1 MPPLLTFYGARL
13 APNPR
18 RVAVFLAEHGLY
30 EGAGYA
36 YVDID
41 MYKGEHKRGGNL
53 AICRYVEESKV
64 ATGGAGVRLFGCGP
78 LQRAKVEMWT
88 RRVELELLFS
98 SVGKAWY
105 HGPTLAPMRK
115 SSGLTA
121 HDSELQLGMRT
132 AQRFYKEVEREL
144 QAKGPF
150 LAGEDFTVADITLL
164 CVLDFGAGPVQVPM
178 LWSKLPHLL
187 AWHVRVSARES
198 VRLHKDP
205 YRPQGSPIYAD
216 RNVIGVQGSSK
227 L

>member
-1 MPPLLTFYGARL
+1 MPFRDGSKLPLPFADVRS
-13 APNPR
+13 NDN
-18 RVAVFLAEHGLY
+18 
-30 EGAGYA
+30 
-36 YVDID
+36 VDTLSTGSTDTI
-41 MYKGEHKRGGNL
+41 GESL

-64 ATGGAGVRLFGCGP
+64 ATGGARVRLFGCGP

>member
-1 MPPLLTFYGARL
+1 MPFRDGSKLPLPFADVRS
-13 APNPR
+13 NDN
-18 RVAVFLAEHGLY
+18 VATLSTGST
-30 EGAGYA
+30 
-36 YVDID
+36 DTI
-41 MYKGEHKRGGNL
+41 GESL

-64 ATGGAGVRLFGCGP
+64 GAGVRLFGCGP

-150 LAGEDFTVADITLL
+150 LAGEDFTVAD
-164 CVLDFGAGPVQVPM
+164 
-178 LWSKLPHLL
+178 
-187 AWHVRVSARES
+187 
-198 VRLHKDP
+198 
-205 YRPQGSPIYAD
+205 
-216 RNVIGVQGSSK
+216 
-227 L
+227 